1 MLRVFFFLGNESY
14 INLSQITK
22 YQFNKTTKESKIKS
36 KSKIGGKELR
46 RLKQIASDRVFLAF
60 TLNSR
65 SQNYK
70 KYMTV

>member
-36 KSKIGGKELR
+36 KSKIGSKELR
-46 RLKQIASDRVFLAF
+46 RLKQIASDRVFLDF

-70 KYMTV
+70 EYMTV